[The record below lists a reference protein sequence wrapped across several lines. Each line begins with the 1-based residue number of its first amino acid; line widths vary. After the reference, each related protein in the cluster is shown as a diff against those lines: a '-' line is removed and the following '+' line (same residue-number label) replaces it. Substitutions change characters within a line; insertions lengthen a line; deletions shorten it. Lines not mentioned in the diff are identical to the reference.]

1 MDDVITASPDT
12 AVRPL
17 GVHHVSINVADLA
30 VARSFYVE
38 VLGFTERT
46 DRPDFPG
53 TPGAW
58 LDVGGQQVHLIV
70 GEVPA
75 RLGQHYAVLV
85 ADIDSTVTTLRER
98 GVRVSDPVE
107 VGTGL
112 QSFTRDP
119 SGNTVEIHEAGGV
132 ARRAHDD
139 ASTIRS
145 SQQESRQSV
154 S

>member
-1 MDDVITASPDT
+1 MDDVITATPLDT
-12 AVRPL
+12 AVRAM
-17 GVHHVSINVADLA
+17 GVHHVSINVDDLEA
-30 VARSFYVE
+30 ARAFYVD

-70 GEVPA
+70 ADVPP

-85 ADIDSTVTTLRER
+85 ENLDTAVDSMRER

-119 SGNTVEIHEAGGV
+119 CGNMVEIHEAGGV
-132 ARRAHDD
+132 ARRA
-139 ASTIRS
+139 RS
-145 SQQESRQSV
+145 
-154 S
+154 

>member
-1 MDDVITASPDT
+1 MDDVITATPPVT

-17 GVHHVSINVADLA
+17 GVHHVSINVDDLA
-30 VARSFYVE
+30 AARSFYVD

-46 DRPDFPG
+46 DRPDFAG
-53 TPGAW
+53 LGGAW

-75 RLGQHYAVLV
+75 SLGQHYAVLV
-85 ADIDSTVTTLRER
+85 ADLDATVATMREH

-107 VGTGL
+107 VATGL

-119 SGNTVEIHEAGGV
+119 CGNMVEIHEAGGV
-132 ARRAHDD
+132 ARRA
-139 ASTIRS
+139 AAA
-145 SQQESRQSV
+145 ES
-154 S
+154 